1 MNISVKLPKVRNDD
15 IYGLRKFS
23 DDVELSNVRSL
34 SSLGIET
41 STHDTSIATLIL
53 EKLLYEIKLIVARN
67 VKETWG
73 LTKILE
79 IVNQELEAREAFP
92 LNAVEDG
99 KNGSNSYEE
108 FPYTGSSFH
117 VNRYRCQKLANI

>member
-23 DDVELSNVRSL
+23 HDIELSNVRSL
-34 SSLGIET
+34 SSL
-41 STHDTSIATLIL
+41 
-53 EKLLYEIKLIVARN
+53 
-67 VKETWG
+67 
-73 LTKILE
+73 
-79 IVNQELEAREAFP
+79 VNQELEAREAFP

-117 VNRYRCQKLANI
+117 INCYRCQKLANI